1 MRCGQSLV
9 LLVLLVLGVTSV
21 SRADEL
27 FMVRSSHAFP
37 ETMATLQEVIARH
50 GYTVSRVQRVDI
62 GLTDSGF
69 KTDMYRLVFFARP
82 DELRDLSQR
91 YPQLIPYLPWPITI
105 FAEGEE
111 TLLVTANPA
120 ELHALADNAEL
131 QQLFQRWS
139 VEFRAILEEVRK
151 GE

>member
-1 MRCGQSLV
+1 MLRNSV
-9 LLVLLVLGVTSV
+9 LLLTLWLGLSAAAA
-21 SRADEL
+21 ADEL

-37 ETMATLQEVIARH
+37 ETMATLQEVITRH

-69 KTDMYRLVFFARP
+69 KTDMYRLVFFAKP

-91 YPQLIPYLPWPITI
+91 YPHLIPYLPWPVTI

-120 ELHALADNAEL
+120 ELHALAHTDEL
-131 QQLFQRWS
+131 KQLFQRWGK
-139 VEFRAILEEVRK
+139 EFHAILEEVRK

>member
-1 MRCGQSLV
+1 MMRCKPLLLFV
-9 LLVLLVLGVTSV
+9 LLGLGLSSPTA
-21 SRADEL
+21 ADEL

-37 ETMATLQEVIARH
+37 ETMSALQEVITRH

-69 KTDMYRLVFFARP
+69 KTDMYRLVFFAKP

-91 YPQLIPYLPWPITI
+91 YPHLIPYLPWPVTI

-120 ELHALADNAEL
+120 ELHALAHNDEL
-131 QQLFQRWS
+131 KQLFRRWS
-139 VEFRAILEEVRK
+139 KEFHAILEEVRK

>member
-1 MRCGQSLV
+1 MTLRAT
-9 LLVLLVLGVTSV
+9 LLLCTLWLGWSAAA
-21 SRADEL
+21 SADEL

-37 ETMATLQEVIARH
+37 ETMATLQEVITRH

-69 KTDMYRLVFFARP
+69 TTDMYRLVFFAKP

-91 YPQLIPYLPWPITI
+91 YPHLIPYLPWPVTI

-120 ELHALADNAEL
+120 ELHALAHNDEL
-131 QQLFQRWS
+131 KQLFRRWS
-139 VEFRAILEEVRK
+139 VEFRAILEEVRR
-151 GE
+151 GN

>member
-1 MRCGQSLV
+1 MRCNSLV
-9 LLVLLVLGVTSV
+9 LLVLLCVGLTSV
-21 SRADEL
+21 SHADEL

-37 ETMATLQEVIARH
+37 ETMATLQEVISRH

-120 ELHALADNAEL
+120 ELHALAHNDEL
-131 QQLFQRWS
+131 KHLFRRWS
-139 VEFRAILEEVRK
+139 TEFRAILEEVRK

>member
-1 MRCGQSLV
+1 MTLRAT
-9 LLVLLVLGVTSV
+9 LLLCTLWLGWSAAAL
-21 SRADEL
+21 ADEL

-37 ETMATLQEVIARH
+37 ETMATLQEVITRH

-69 KTDMYRLVFFARP
+69 TTDMYRLVFFAKP
-82 DELRDLSQR
+82 DELRELSQR
-91 YPQLIPYLPWPITI
+91 YPHLIPYLPWPVTI

-120 ELHALADNAEL
+120 ELHALAHNDEL
-131 QQLFQRWS
+131 KQLFRRWS
-139 VEFRAILEEVRK
+139 VEFRAILEEVRR
-151 GE
+151 GN

>member
-1 MRCGQSLV
+1 MTLRHTMLSL
-9 LLVLLVLGVTSV
+9 LLWLSLSAPAA
-21 SRADEL
+21 ADEL

-37 ETMATLQEVIARH
+37 ETMATLQEVITRH

-69 KTDMYRLVFFARP
+69 TTDMYRLVFFAKP
-82 DELRDLSQR
+82 AELRDLSQR
-91 YPQLIPYLPWPITI
+91 YPHLIPYLPWPITI

-120 ELHALADNAEL
+120 ELHALAINAEL
-131 QQLFQRWS
+131 KQLFQRWS

>member
-1 MRCGQSLV
+1 MRCNSLV
-9 LLVLLVLGVTSV
+9 LLVLLCVGLTSV
-21 SRADEL
+21 SHADEL

-37 ETMATLQEVIARH
+37 ETMATLQEVISRH

-120 ELHALADNAEL
+120 ELHALAHNDEL
-131 QQLFQRWS
+131 KQLFRRWS
-139 VEFRAILEEVRK
+139 TEFRAILEEVRK

>member
-1 MRCGQSLV
+1 MTLRNIMLSL
-9 LLVLLVLGVTSV
+9 LLWLGLSAAAT
-21 SRADEL
+21 ADEL

-37 ETMATLQEVIARH
+37 ETMATLQEVIVRH

-69 KTDMYRLVFFARP
+69 KTDMYRLVFFAKP
-82 DELRDLSQR
+82 GELRDLSQR
-91 YPQLIPYLPWPITI
+91 YPHMIPYLPWPITI

-120 ELHALADNAEL
+120 ELHALAVDDEL
-131 QQLFQRWS
+131 KQVFQRWS
-139 VEFRAILEEVRK
+139 VEFRSILEEVRTEK
-151 GE
+151 

>member
-1 MRCGQSLV
+1 MRCNSLV
-9 LLVLLVLGVTSV
+9 LLVLLYVGLTSV
-21 SRADEL
+21 SHADEL

-37 ETMATLQEVIARH
+37 ETMATLQEVISRH

-120 ELHALADNAEL
+120 ELHALAHNDEL
-131 QQLFQRWS
+131 KQLFRRWS
-139 VEFRAILEEVRK
+139 TEFRAILEEVRK

>member
-1 MRCGQSLV
+1 MMRCRSL
-9 LLVLLVLGVTSV
+9 LLSLLLTFGLSAGVA
-21 SRADEL
+21 ADEL

-37 ETMATLQEVIARH
+37 ETMSTLQEVITRH

-69 KTDMYRLVFFARP
+69 KTDMYRLVFFAKP
-82 DELRDLSQR
+82 AELRDLSQR
-91 YPQLIPYLPWPITI
+91 YPHLIPYLPWPITI

-120 ELHALADNAEL
+120 ELHALAHNDEL
-131 QQLFQRWS
+131 KQLFQRWS
-139 VEFRAILEEVRK
+139 VEYRAILEEVRK

>member
-1 MRCGQSLV
+1 MILRNVMLSL
-9 LLVLLVLGVTSV
+9 LLWLGLSTAAT
-21 SRADEL
+21 ADEL

-37 ETMATLQEVIARH
+37 ETMATLQEVIVRH

-69 KTDMYRLVFFARP
+69 KTDMYRLVFFAKP
-82 DELRDLSQR
+82 AELRDLSQR
-91 YPQLIPYLPWPITI
+91 YPHLIPYLPWPVTI

-120 ELHALADNAEL
+120 ELHALAHNDEL
-131 QQLFQRWS
+131 KQLFQRWS
-139 VEFRAILEEVRK
+139 VEFRAILEEVRI

>member
-1 MRCGQSLV
+1 MRCCRLLLSL
-9 LLVLLVLGVTSV
+9 LLVCGLSVGVA
-21 SRADEL
+21 ADEL

-37 ETMATLQEVIARH
+37 ETMATLQEAITGH

-69 KTDMYRLVFFARP
+69 KTDMYRLVFFAKP

-91 YPQLIPYLPWPITI
+91 YPHLIPYLPWPITI

-120 ELHALADNAEL
+120 ALHALAHNDEL
-131 QQLFQRWS
+131 QRLFRRWS

-151 GE
+151 RE

>member
-1 MRCGQSLV
+1 MRCNSLM
-9 LLVLLVLGVTSV
+9 LLALLCVGLTSV
-21 SRADEL
+21 SHADEL

-37 ETMATLQEVIARH
+37 ETMATLQEVISRH

-111 TLLVTANPA
+111 TLLVSANPA
-120 ELHALADNAEL
+120 ELHALAHNDEL
-131 QQLFQRWS
+131 KQLFRRWS
-139 VEFRAILEEVRK
+139 AEFRAILEEVRK